1 MSIPTAE
8 LEYLRLS
15 YRPDLHI
22 LFMRWTRLVTSA
34 EHRAGYQAAL
44 DFAQPHQ
51 AGYWLV
57 DLRTRGLAEAED
69 FTWIITDFRQQMQ
82 QTLPGVAFRVA
93 YLVTPYQ
100 QELINS
106 RLLSQE
112 GMFRTFI
119 EEQSAYQWLA
129 TPRAEAS

>member
-15 YRPDLHI
+15 YRPDLRI
-22 LFMRWTRLVTSA
+22 LFLRWTRLVSSA

-44 DFAQPHQ
+44 RFAQPHQ
-51 AGYWLV
+51 AGHWLI
-57 DLRTRGLAEAED
+57 DLRIRGLAEAED
-69 FTWIITDFRQQMQ
+69 FAWIITTFRQEMQ
-82 QTLPGVAFRVA
+82 RVLPAVAFRIA

-106 RLLSQE
+106 RLVSQE
-112 GMFRTFI
+112 TMFRTFV

-129 TPRAEAS
+129 QSHSTNE